1 MNMPI
6 TPTQAIEQMHQLLDQ
21 QSKAYRAMPV
31 STQRMDL
38 DTIRVGGGEHPAGI
52 LGDGLQVDEGCGQ
65 GATIDCIGV
74 VVVGSEQYLSALC
87 LSM

>member
-6 TPTQAIEQMHQLLDQ
+6 TSTQAIEQMHQLLDQ

-38 DTIRVGGGEHPAGI
+38 DTIRTCLPLAAVSTRRAFSAMASRSMRAAGR
-52 LGDGLQVDEGCGQ
+52 
-65 GATIDCIGV
+65 AR
-74 VVVGSEQYLSALC
+74 LSIALA
-87 LSM
+87 